1 MKKILLLATFS
12 LLWSAQSIAATINCK
27 FKPVI
32 TKVGETGANEGKF
45 FACVSSSECY
55 FLGLTNDEPAKSR
68 YSTAMSA
75 LVADKE
81 LNLRF
86 YNVADCE
93 VARTDMNLPTS
104 TWLIK

>member
-1 MKKILLLATFS
+1 M
-12 LLWSAQSIAATINCK
+12 AATINCK

-45 FACVSSSECY
+45 FVCASSSECY
-55 FLGLTNDEPAKSR
+55 LLGLTNDERAKSR

-86 YNVADCE
+86 YNVTDCE
-93 VARTDMNLPTS
+93 TARVDMILPTS
-104 TWLIK
+104 TWLVK